1 MRSFANAAVGAVFA
15 AYPLPVR
22 RPLLALRTLIFDT
35 AAVTPGVGELEE
47 TLKWGEP
54 AYLTPHSRSGSTVRL
69 GWSAKRPDTCAMYF
83 NCQTDL
89 VDTFRTLF
97 AQDLRFEGNRALV
110 FRVGEPLPPED
121 VLTFCVAAALTY
133 HVRTGPRGGVAAVR
147 PA

>member
-35 AAVTPGVGELEE
+35 AAVTPDVGELEE

-69 GWSAKRPDTCAMYF
+69 GWSVKRPDTCAMYF

-89 VDTFRTLF
+89 VDTFRTL
-97 AQDLRFEGNRALV
+97 V
-110 FRVGEPLPPED
+110 FRVGAPLPPED
-121 VLTFCVAAALTY
+121 VSTFCVAAALTY
-133 HVRTGPRGGVAAVR
+133 HVRKGPRGGVAAVR